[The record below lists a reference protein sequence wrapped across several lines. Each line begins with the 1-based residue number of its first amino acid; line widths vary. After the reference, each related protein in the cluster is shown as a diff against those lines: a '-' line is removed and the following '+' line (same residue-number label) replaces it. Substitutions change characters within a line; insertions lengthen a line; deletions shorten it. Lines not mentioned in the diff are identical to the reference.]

1 MFSIGFYRVSF
12 GSNKEGS
19 MVETVIYETPTP
31 LPESAEKQFFS
42 SDYTNGNSFN
52 ELQEE

>member
-1 MFSIGFYRVSF
+1 LVENIFRVSF

-31 LPESAEKQFFS
+31 LPETAEKQFFS